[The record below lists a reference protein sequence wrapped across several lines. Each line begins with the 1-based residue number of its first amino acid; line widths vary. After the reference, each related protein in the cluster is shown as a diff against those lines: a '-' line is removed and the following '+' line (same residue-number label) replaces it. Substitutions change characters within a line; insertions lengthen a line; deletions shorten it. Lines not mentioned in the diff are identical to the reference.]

1 MHFENVGEDK
11 DFRHDD
17 TYANVNTTLA
27 WKVTKGT
34 GSNPIRM
41 VTYSSSSLLLS
52 ATICGPLTFFFSLYR
67 DIILSFLYFFV
78 LLQKKRG
85 MKEKVI
91 FLLLII
97 MLLASCAGNR
107 KYDDLMQR
115 ADSIMNV
122 NDDSAKVAIRML
134 DGIKPQ
140 LPEFSQSQKMRY
152 ELLRHK
158 AMNKACI
165 TFTSDSVMKEVVD
178 YYDHHGSA
186 NERMLANYVLGCVY
200 RDLHEAPMALEYY
213 NKATEQADTTAA
225 DCDYGTL
232 YRVYS
237 QMGFLFSKQYLPYQ
251 LLDAFGKA
259 VKYAYL
265 AKDTLNA
272 IINYQNRE
280 NAYSYLGNKDS
291 VIAIN
296 LQAAKLFKKHG
307 NDYAAAIAFGCNYK
321 YYIEKKDFIN
331 AKKAFEAYNSTGYEG
346 NSNYEDA
353 KAYVLC
359 LKGTYYMF
367 TGQLDSACYILQQSL
382 KFCKSFSNKVATT
395 KALAHYYAKVNQPS
409 LAMKYALQSS
419 EYNDSD
425 LIEARK
431 TQLQQVQAMYD
442 YGRNQEIARM
452 AEQKAKRSTQMN
464 YMIVFACVILFLF
477 LSYIYRKQLALK
489 KKRIAASKLV
499 YEDCLLK
506 LKRLQEEKAQ
516 LVAENDKKLTQ
527 IITEKEN
534 AISKLEAEIHNIQNK
549 YSLSSMSDTDLI
561 LKDSSIYKKIKCIE
575 MHPKEEMYEEDW
587 RKLADTIEEVIP
599 NFIPMLKNQVS
610 YRDYRICL
618 LIRLGISASLMAR
631 LLNLSDAAI
640 SKSRKTMLKKICDK
654 EGKPKEF
661 DEYVL
666 HIQ

>member
-1 MHFENVGEDK
+1 
-11 DFRHDD
+11 
-17 TYANVNTTLA
+17 
-27 WKVTKGT
+27 
-34 GSNPIRM
+34 
-41 VTYSSSSLLLS
+41 
-52 ATICGPLTFFFSLYR
+52 
-67 DIILSFLYFFV
+67 
-78 LLQKKRG
+78 

-115 ADSIMNV
+115 ADSIMDV
-122 NDDSAKVAIRML
+122 DDDSATVAIRML
-134 DGIKPQ
+134 DGVKPQ

-200 RDLHEAPMALEYY
+200 RDMHEAPMALEYY

-259 VKYAYL
+259 MKYAYL

-296 LQAAKLFKKHG
+296 LHAATMFKQIG
-307 NDYAAAIAFGCNYK
+307 NNYAAAIAFGCNYK

-382 KFCKSFSNKVATT
+382 KFCKSFSNKAATT

-464 YMIVFACVILFLF
+464 YMIVFACVVLFLF
-477 LSYIYRKQLALK
+477 LSYVYRKQLALK

-499 YEDCLLK
+499 YEDSLLK

-516 LVAENDKKLTQ
+516 LVAEKDKKLAQ

-534 AISKLEAEIHNIQNK
+534 AICKLVSEIHDIQNR
-549 YSLSSMSDTDLI
+549 YSLSSMSDAYLV
-561 LKDSSIYKKIKCIE
+561 LKNSSIYKKIQCIE
-575 MHPKEEMYEEDW
+575 AHPLEEMNEEDW
-587 RKLADTIEEVIP
+587 TELADTVEELIP
-599 NFIPMLKNQVS
+599 NFIPMLKNRVS
-610 YRDYRICL
+610 DRDYRICL
-618 LIRLGISASLMAR
+618 LIRLGIPASLMAR

-640 SKSRKTMLKKICDK
+640 SKSRKTMLKKLCGK
-654 EGKPKEF
+654 VGKPKEF

-666 HIQ
+666 HIP

>member
-1 MHFENVGEDK
+1 
-11 DFRHDD
+11 
-17 TYANVNTTLA
+17 
-27 WKVTKGT
+27 
-34 GSNPIRM
+34 
-41 VTYSSSSLLLS
+41 
-52 ATICGPLTFFFSLYR
+52 
-67 DIILSFLYFFV
+67 
-78 LLQKKRG
+78 

-91 FLLLII
+91 YLLLILLI
-97 MLLASCAGNR
+97 LASCAGNR

-134 DGIKPQ
+134 DGVKSQ

-237 QMGFLFSKQYLPYQ
+237 QMGFLFSKQYLLYQ
-251 LLDAFGKA
+251 ELNAFDKA
-259 VKYAYL
+259 EKYAYL
-265 AKDTLNA
+265 AKDTFNA
-272 IINYQNRE
+272 IVNYQNQGE
-280 NAYSYLGNKDS
+280 VYDFLGKKDS

-296 LQAAKLFKKHG
+296 LLAAKLFKKHG
-307 NDYAAAIAFGCNYK
+307 NDYAAAIAFGCNYN
-321 YYIEKKDFIN
+321 YYIEKKDSIN

-353 KAYVLC
+353 KAYMLC

-382 KFCKSFSNKVATT
+382 KFCKSFSNKAATT
-395 KALAHYYAKVNQPS
+395 KTLAHYYAKVNQPS

-425 LIEARK
+425 LIGARK
-431 TQLQQVQAMYD
+431 TQLQQMQAMYD
-442 YGRNQEIARM
+442 YGRNQEIAKNT
-452 AEQKAKRSTQMN
+452 EQKAERSTRMN
-464 YMIVFACVILFLF
+464 YMIVLSCVILFLL

-489 KKRIAASKLV
+489 KKKIAVSKKL

-506 LKRLQEEKAQ
+506 LKRLQDEKAK
-516 LVAENDKKLTQ
+516 LVAENDNKLAHV
-527 IITEKEN
+527 ITEKEN
-534 AISKLEAEIHNIQNK
+534 TINKLKAEINDIQER
-549 YSLSSMSDTDLI
+549 YSLSSISNVELSLM
-561 LKDSSIYKKIKCIE
+561 DSSICKKIKFIE
-575 MHPKEEMYEEDW
+575 VHPRKKMSDEDW
-587 RKLADTIEEVIP
+587 KELADTVEKTIP
-599 NFIPMLKNQVS
+599 NFIPRLKNKLNDK
-610 YRDYRICL
+610 DYQICL
-618 LIRLGISASLMAR
+618 LIRLGFSTSLIAR
-631 LLNLSDAAI
+631 LLGLSDAAI
-640 SKSRKTMLKKICDK
+640 SKSRKTMLKKLCGKI
-654 EGKPKEF
+654 GKPKEF

-666 HIQ
+666 QIL

>member
-1 MHFENVGEDK
+1 
-11 DFRHDD
+11 
-17 TYANVNTTLA
+17 
-27 WKVTKGT
+27 
-34 GSNPIRM
+34 
-41 VTYSSSSLLLS
+41 
-52 ATICGPLTFFFSLYR
+52 
-67 DIILSFLYFFV
+67 
-78 LLQKKRG
+78 

-91 FLLLII
+91 YLLLI
-97 MLLASCAGNR
+97 LLILTSCAGNR
-107 KYDDLMQR
+107 KYDDLMKR

-134 DGIKPQ
+134 DGIKSQ

-165 TFTSDSVMKEVVD
+165 TFTSDSVMKKVVD
-178 YYDHHGSA
+178 YYDNHGSA

-200 RDLHEAPMALEYY
+200 RDMYETPMALEYY

-296 LQAAKLFKKHG
+296 LHAATMFKQIG
-307 NDYAAAIAFGCNYK
+307 NNYAAAIAFGCNYN

-382 KFCKSFSNKVATT
+382 KFCKSFSNKAATT

-431 TQLQQVQAMYD
+431 TQLQQVKAMYD
-442 YGRNQEIARM
+442 YGRNQEIARR
-452 AEQKAKRSTQMN
+452 AELKAKRSTQMN
-464 YMIVFACVILFLF
+464 YMIVFACVVLFLF
-477 LSYIYRKQLALK
+477 LSYVYRKQLALK

-516 LVAENDKKLTQ
+516 LVAEKDKKLAQ

-534 AISKLEAEIHNIQNK
+534 AISKLVSEIHDIQNR
-549 YSLSSMSDTDLI
+549 YSLSSMSDAYLV
-561 LKDSSIYKKIKCIE
+561 LKNSSIYKKIQCIE
-575 MHPKEEMYEEDW
+575 AHPLEEMNEEDW
-587 RKLADTIEEVIP
+587 TELADTVEELIP
-599 NFIPMLKNQVS
+599 NFIPMLKNRVS
-610 YRDYRICL
+610 DRDYRICL
-618 LIRLGISASLMAR
+618 LIRLGIPASLMAR

-640 SKSRKTMLKKICDK
+640 SKSRKTMLKKLCGK
-654 EGKPKEF
+654 VGKPKEF

-666 HIQ
+666 HIP

>member
-1 MHFENVGEDK
+1 
-11 DFRHDD
+11 
-17 TYANVNTTLA
+17 
-27 WKVTKGT
+27 
-34 GSNPIRM
+34 M
-41 VTYSSSSLLLS
+41 VIY
-52 ATICGPLTFFFSLYR
+52 
-67 DIILSFLYFFV
+67 
-78 LLQKKRG
+78 
-85 MKEKVI
+85 
-91 FLLLII
+91 LLLILL
-97 MLLASCAGNR
+97 LLASCAGNR

-134 DGIKPQ
+134 DGVKSK
-140 LPEFSQSQKMRY
+140 LPEFTQSQKMRY

-165 TFTSDSVMKEVVD
+165 TFTSDSVMKKVVD

-200 RDLHEAPMALEYY
+200 RDMHEAPMALEYY
-213 NKATEQADTTAA
+213 NKATEQADTTAT

-237 QMGFLFSKQYLPYQ
+237 QMGILFDKQYLPYQ

-259 VKYAYL
+259 EKYAYL
-265 AKDTLNA
+265 AKDTFNA
-272 IINYQNRE
+272 IVNYQNRSS
-280 NAYSYLGNKDS
+280 AYYYLGNTDS

-296 LQAAKLFKKHG
+296 LHAANMFKQIG
-307 NDYAAAIAFGCNYK
+307 DDYNAMIALGCNSD
-321 YYIEKKDFIN
+321 YYLEKQDTIK
-331 AKKAFEAYNSTGYEG
+331 AKKAFEAYFSTGYEG
-346 NSNYEDA
+346 NLEYEDS
-353 KAYVLC
+353 KADVLC
-359 LKGTYYMF
+359 LKGSYYLF
-367 TGQLDSACYILQQSL
+367 VNKLDSAYANLSLSL
-382 KFCKSFSNKVATT
+382 KLCKSYSVKAATT
-395 KALAHYYAKVNQPS
+395 KTLAQYYAKVNQPS

-419 EYNDSD
+419 EYNDSS
-425 LIEARK
+425 LMEARK
-431 TQLQQVQAMYD
+431 NQLQQMQAMYD

-516 LVAENDKKLTQ
+516 LVAEKDKKLAQ

-534 AISKLEAEIHNIQNK
+534 AISKLVSEIHDIQNR
-549 YSLSSMSDTDLI
+549 YSLSSMSDAYLV
-561 LKDSSIYKKIKCIE
+561 LKNSSMYKKIQCIE
-575 MHPKEEMYEEDW
+575 AHPLEEMNEEDW
-587 RKLADTIEEVIP
+587 TELADTVEELIP
-599 NFIPMLKNQVS
+599 NFIPMLKNRVS
-610 YRDYRICL
+610 DRDYRICL
-618 LIRLGISASLMAR
+618 LIRLGIPASLMAR

-640 SKSRKTMLKKICDK
+640 SKSRKTMLKKLCEK
-654 EGKPKEF
+654 VGKPKEF

-666 HIQ
+666 HIP

>member
-1 MHFENVGEDK
+1 
-11 DFRHDD
+11 
-17 TYANVNTTLA
+17 
-27 WKVTKGT
+27 
-34 GSNPIRM
+34 
-41 VTYSSSSLLLS
+41 
-52 ATICGPLTFFFSLYR
+52 
-67 DIILSFLYFFV
+67 
-78 LLQKKRG
+78 

-91 FLLLII
+91 YLLLILLI
-97 MLLASCAGNR
+97 LASCAGNR

-115 ADSIMNV
+115 ADCIMDAD
-122 NDDSAKVAIRML
+122 DDSAKVAIRML

-165 TFTSDSVMKEVVD
+165 TFKSDSVMKEVVD

-200 RDLHEAPMALEYY
+200 RDMHETPMALEYY

-296 LQAAKLFKKHG
+296 LHAATMFKQIG
-307 NDYAAAIAFGCNYK
+307 NNYAAAIAFGCNYN
-321 YYIEKKDFIN
+321 YYVEKEDTLN
-331 AKKAFEAYNSTGYEG
+331 ALKTFKAYFSTGYEG
-346 NSNYEDA
+346 NSEYEDS

-359 LKGTYYMF
+359 QKGTYYMF
-367 TGQLDSACYILQQSL
+367 TAQLDSAYNNLQQSL
-382 KFCKSFSNKVATT
+382 RLCKSYSIKAATT
-395 KALAHYYAKVNQPS
+395 KALAQYYAKVNQPAM
-409 LAMKYALQSS
+409 AMKYALQSS

-442 YGRNQEIARM
+442 YSRNQEVAKR
-452 AEQKAKRSTQMN
+452 AEQKAKRSMQMN
-464 YMIVFACVILFLF
+464 YMIVLACIMLFLL

-489 KKRIAASKLV
+489 KKKIAVSKLL
-499 YEDCLLK
+499 YEDSLLK
-506 LKRLQEEKAQ
+506 LKRLQDEKAK
-516 LVAENDKKLTQ
+516 LVSENDNKLAQ
-527 IITEKEN
+527 IITEKEKTIN
-534 AISKLEAEIHNIQNK
+534 KLKAEINDIQEK
-549 YSLSSMSDTDLI
+549 YSLSSMSDVELA
-561 LKDSSIYKKIKCIE
+561 LMDSSIYKKIKFIE
-575 MHPKEEMYEEDW
+575 VHPKKNMSEEDW
-587 RKLADTIEEVIP
+587 KELADTVEKAIP
-599 NFIPMLKNQVS
+599 NFIPGLKNKLS
-610 YRDYRICL
+610 DKDYQICL
-618 LIRLGISASLMAR
+618 LIRLGFSTSLIAR
-631 LLNLSDAAI
+631 LLDLSVAAI
-640 SKSRKTMLKKICDK
+640 SKSRKTMLKKICGK
-654 EGKPKEF
+654 IGKPKDF

>member
-1 MHFENVGEDK
+1 
-11 DFRHDD
+11 
-17 TYANVNTTLA
+17 
-27 WKVTKGT
+27 
-34 GSNPIRM
+34 
-41 VTYSSSSLLLS
+41 
-52 ATICGPLTFFFSLYR
+52 
-67 DIILSFLYFFV
+67 
-78 LLQKKRG
+78 

-91 FLLLII
+91 FLLLILLI
-97 MLLASCAGNR
+97 LASCAGNR

-165 TFTSDSVMKEVVD
+165 TFTSDSVMKKVVD
-178 YYDHHGSA
+178 YYDNHGSA

-200 RDLHEAPMALEYY
+200 RDMYEAPMALEYY

-296 LQAAKLFKKHG
+296 LHAATMFKQIG
-307 NDYAAAIAFGCNYK
+307 NNYAAAIAFGCNYK

-382 KFCKSFSNKVATT
+382 KFSKSFSNKAATT
-395 KALAHYYAKVNQPS
+395 KALAHYYAKVNQPAM
-409 LAMKYALQSS
+409 AMKYALQSS

-425 LIEARK
+425 LIGARK
-431 TQLQQVQAMYD
+431 TQLQQMQAMYD
-442 YGRNQEIARM
+442 YGRNQEIARR
-452 AEQKAKRSTQMN
+452 AELKAKRSTQMN
-464 YMIVFACVILFLF
+464 YMIVFACVVLFLF
-477 LSYIYRKQLALK
+477 LSYVYRKQLALK

-516 LVAENDKKLTQ
+516 LVAEKDKKLAQ

-534 AISKLEAEIHNIQNK
+534 AISKLVSEIHDIQNR
-549 YSLSSMSDTDLI
+549 YSLSSMSDAYLV
-561 LKDSSIYKKIKCIE
+561 LKNSSIYKKIQCIE
-575 MHPKEEMYEEDW
+575 AHPLEEMTEEDW
-587 RKLADTIEEVIP
+587 TELADTVEELIP
-599 NFIPMLKNQVS
+599 NFIPMLKNRVS
-610 YRDYRICL
+610 DRDYRICL
-618 LIRLGISASLMAR
+618 LIRLGIPASLMAR

-640 SKSRKTMLKKICDK
+640 SKSRKTMLKKLCGK
-654 EGKPKEF
+654 VGKPKEF

-666 HIQ
+666 HIP

>member
-1 MHFENVGEDK
+1 
-11 DFRHDD
+11 
-17 TYANVNTTLA
+17 
-27 WKVTKGT
+27 
-34 GSNPIRM
+34 
-41 VTYSSSSLLLS
+41 
-52 ATICGPLTFFFSLYR
+52 
-67 DIILSFLYFFV
+67 
-78 LLQKKRG
+78 

-91 FLLLII
+91 YLLLILLI
-97 MLLASCAGNR
+97 LASCAGNR

-134 DGIKPQ
+134 DGVKSQ

-251 LLDAFGKA
+251 ELNAFDKA
-259 VKYAYL
+259 EKYAYL

-272 IINYQNRE
+272 IINYQNKGD
-280 NAYSYLGNKDS
+280 AYGYLGKKDS

-307 NDYAAAIAFGCNYK
+307 NDYAAAIAFGCNYD
-321 YYIEKKDFIN
+321 YYIEKKDSIN

-353 KAYVLC
+353 KAYVLYQ
-359 LKGTYYMF
+359 KGTYYLF
-367 TGQLDSACYILQQSL
+367 VNKQDSAYDNLSL
-382 KFCKSFSNKVATT
+382 SFKMCKSYSIKAATT
-395 KALAHYYAKVNQPS
+395 KALAQYYAKVNQPAM
-409 LAMKYALQSS
+409 AMKYALQSS

-442 YGRNQEIARM
+442 YSRNQEIAKN
-452 AEQKAKRSTQMN
+452 AEQKAERSTRMN
-464 YMIVFACVILFLF
+464 YMIVLSCLMLFLL
-477 LSYIYRKQLALK
+477 LSYIYRKQIAIK
-489 KKRIAASKLV
+489 KKKIAVSKLL
-499 YEDCLLK
+499 YEDSLLK
-506 LKRLQEEKAQ
+506 LKRLQDERAK
-516 LVAENDKKLTQ
+516 LVAENDNKLAQ
-527 IITEKEN
+527 VIMEKEN
-534 AISKLEAEIHNIQNK
+534 TISKLKAEITHIQER
-549 YSLSSMSDTDLI
+549 YSLSSVSDADLI
-561 LKDSSIYKKIKCIE
+561 LKDSSIYKKIKFIE
-575 MHPKEEMYEEDW
+575 VHPKEKMCEEDW
-587 RKLADTIEEVIP
+587 KELADTIEEVVP
-599 NFIPMLKNQVS
+599 NFIPVLKNKLNDK
-610 YRDYRICL
+610 DYQICL
-618 LIRLGISASLMAR
+618 LVRLGFSTSLVAR
-631 LLNLSDAAI
+631 LLELSDAAI
-640 SKSRKTMLKKICDK
+640 SKSRKTMLKKLCGK
-654 EGKPKEF
+654 VGKPKEF
-661 DEYVL
+661 DEYIL
-666 HIQ
+666 QIQ

>member
-1 MHFENVGEDK
+1 
-11 DFRHDD
+11 
-17 TYANVNTTLA
+17 
-27 WKVTKGT
+27 
-34 GSNPIRM
+34 
-41 VTYSSSSLLLS
+41 
-52 ATICGPLTFFFSLYR
+52 
-67 DIILSFLYFFV
+67 
-78 LLQKKRG
+78 

-91 FLLLII
+91 YLLLILLI
-97 MLLASCAGNR
+97 LASCAGNR
-107 KYDDLMQR
+107 KYDDLMLR
-115 ADSIMNV
+115 ADSIMDV
-122 NDDSAKVAIRML
+122 DDDSATVAIRML
-134 DGIKPQ
+134 DGVKPQ
-140 LPEFSQSQKMRY
+140 LPEFSKAQKMRY

-213 NKATEQADTTAA
+213 NKATEQADTTSA

-251 LLDAFGKA
+251 ELEAFCKA
-259 VKYAYL
+259 KKYAYL

-272 IINYQNRE
+272 IINYQNKGD
-280 NAYSYLGNKDS
+280 AYGYLGKKDS

-307 NDYAAAIAFGCNYK
+307 NDYAAAIAFGCNYD
-321 YYIEKKDFIN
+321 YYIEKKDSIN

-353 KAYVLC
+353 KAYVLYQ
-359 LKGTYYMF
+359 KGTYYLF
-367 TGQLDSACYILQQSL
+367 VNKQDSAYDNLSL
-382 KFCKSFSNKVATT
+382 SFKMCKSYSIKAATT
-395 KALAHYYAKVNQPS
+395 KALAQYYAKVNQPAM
-409 LAMKYALQSS
+409 AMKYALQSS

-442 YGRNQEIARM
+442 YSRNQEIARM

-464 YMIVFACVILFLF
+464 YMIVFACVVLFLF
-477 LSYIYRKQLALK
+477 LSYVYRKQLALK

-516 LVAENDKKLTQ
+516 LVAEKDKKLAQ

-534 AISKLEAEIHNIQNK
+534 AISKLVSEIHDIQNR
-549 YSLSSMSDTDLI
+549 YSLSSMSDAYLV
-561 LKDSSIYKKIKCIE
+561 LKNSSIYKKIQCIE
-575 MHPKEEMYEEDW
+575 AHPLEEMTEEDW
-587 RKLADTIEEVIP
+587 TELADTVEELIP
-599 NFIPMLKNQVS
+599 NFIPMLKNRVS
-610 YRDYRICL
+610 DRDYRICL
-618 LIRLGISASLMAR
+618 LIRLGIPASLMAR

-640 SKSRKTMLKKICDK
+640 SKSRKTMLKKLCGK
-654 EGKPKEF
+654 VGKPKEF

-666 HIQ
+666 HIP

>member
-1 MHFENVGEDK
+1 
-11 DFRHDD
+11 
-17 TYANVNTTLA
+17 
-27 WKVTKGT
+27 
-34 GSNPIRM
+34 
-41 VTYSSSSLLLS
+41 
-52 ATICGPLTFFFSLYR
+52 
-67 DIILSFLYFFV
+67 
-78 LLQKKRG
+78 

-97 MLLASCAGNR
+97 MILTSCAGNR

-134 DGIKPQ
+134 DGVKSQ
-140 LPEFSQSQKMRY
+140 LPEFTKKQRMRY

-200 RDLHEAPMALEYY
+200 RDMHEAPMALEYY

-296 LQAAKLFKKHG
+296 LHAATMFKQIG
-307 NDYAAAIAFGCNYK
+307 NNYAAAIAFGCNYN
-321 YYIEKKDFIN
+321 YYVEKEDTLN
-331 AKKAFEAYNSTGYEG
+331 ALKTFKAYFSTGYEG
-346 NSNYEDA
+346 NSEYEDS

-359 LKGTYYMF
+359 QKGTYYMF
-367 TGQLDSACYILQQSL
+367 TAQLDSAYNNLQQSL
-382 KFCKSFSNKVATT
+382 RLCKSYSIKAATT
-395 KALAHYYAKVNQPS
+395 KALAQYYAKVNQPAM
-409 LAMKYALQSS
+409 AMKYALQSS

-442 YGRNQEIARM
+442 YSRNQEVAKR
-452 AEQKAKRSTQMN
+452 AEQKAKRSMQMN
-464 YMIVFACVILFLF
+464 YMIVLACVVLFLF
-477 LSYIYRKQLALK
+477 LSYFYRKQLALK

-516 LVAENDKKLTQ
+516 LVAEKDKKLAQ

-534 AISKLEAEIHNIQNK
+534 AISKLVSEIHDIQNR
-549 YSLSSMSDTDLI
+549 YSLSSMSDAYLV
-561 LKDSSIYKKIKCIE
+561 LKNSSIYKKIQCIE
-575 MHPKEEMYEEDW
+575 AHPLEEMHEEDW
-587 RKLADTIEEVIP
+587 TELADTVEKVIP
-599 NFIPMLKNQVS
+599 DFIPMLKNRVS
-610 YRDYRICL
+610 DRDYRICL
-618 LIRLGISASLMAR
+618 LIRLGIPASLMAR

-640 SKSRKTMLKKICDK
+640 SKSRKTMLKKLCGK
-654 EGKPKEF
+654 VGKPKEF

-666 HIQ
+666 HIP

>member
-1 MHFENVGEDK
+1 
-11 DFRHDD
+11 
-17 TYANVNTTLA
+17 
-27 WKVTKGT
+27 
-34 GSNPIRM
+34 
-41 VTYSSSSLLLS
+41 
-52 ATICGPLTFFFSLYR
+52 
-67 DIILSFLYFFV
+67 
-78 LLQKKRG
+78 

-91 FLLLII
+91 YLLLI
-97 MLLASCAGNR
+97 LLILTSCAGNR
-107 KYDDLMQR
+107 KYDDLMKR

-134 DGIKPQ
+134 DGIKSQ

-165 TFTSDSVMKEVVD
+165 TFTSDSVMKKVVD
-178 YYDHHGSA
+178 YYDNHGSA

-200 RDLHEAPMALEYY
+200 RDMYETPMALEYY

-296 LQAAKLFKKHG
+296 LHAATMFKQIG
-307 NDYAAAIAFGCNYK
+307 NNYAAAIAFGCNYN

-382 KFCKSFSNKVATT
+382 KFCKSFSNKAATT

-452 AEQKAKRSTQMN
+452 AEQKAKRSTQMH
-464 YMIVFACVILFLF
+464 YMIVFACVVLFLF
-477 LSYIYRKQLALK
+477 LSYVYRKQLALK

-516 LVAENDKKLTQ
+516 LVAEKDKKLAQ

-534 AISKLEAEIHNIQNK
+534 AISKLVSEIHDIQNR
-549 YSLSSMSDTDLI
+549 YSLSSMSDAYLV
-561 LKDSSIYKKIKCIE
+561 LKNSSIYKKIQCIE
-575 MHPKEEMYEEDW
+575 AHPLEEMTEEDW
-587 RKLADTIEEVIP
+587 TELADTVEELIP
-599 NFIPMLKNQVS
+599 NFIPMLKNRVS
-610 YRDYRICL
+610 DRDYRICL
-618 LIRLGISASLMAR
+618 LIRLGIPASLMAR

-640 SKSRKTMLKKICDK
+640 SKSRKTMLKKLCGK
-654 EGKPKEF
+654 VGKPKEF

-666 HIQ
+666 HIP

>member
-1 MHFENVGEDK
+1 M
-11 DFRHDD
+11 
-17 TYANVNTTLA
+17 
-27 WKVTKGT
+27 
-34 GSNPIRM
+34 
-41 VTYSSSSLLLS
+41 LLS
-52 ATICGPLTFFFSLYR
+52 
-67 DIILSFLYFFV
+67 
-78 LLQKKRG
+78 
-85 MKEKVI
+85 
-91 FLLLII
+91 
-97 MLLASCAGNR
+97 SCAGNR
-107 KYDDLMQR
+107 KYDDLMKR

-200 RDLHEAPMALEYY
+200 RDMHEAPMALEYY

-259 VKYAYL
+259 EKYAYL

-296 LQAAKLFKKHG
+296 LHAATMFKQIG
-307 NDYAAAIAFGCNYK
+307 NNYAAAIAFGCNYN
-321 YYIEKKDFIN
+321 YYVEKEDTLN
-331 AKKAFEAYNSTGYEG
+331 ALKTFKAYFSTGYEG
-346 NSNYEDA
+346 NSEYEDS

-359 LKGTYYMF
+359 QKGTYYMF
-367 TGQLDSACYILQQSL
+367 TAQLDSAYNNLQQSL
-382 KFCKSFSNKVATT
+382 RLCKSYSIKAATT
-395 KALAHYYAKVNQPS
+395 KALAQYYAKVNQPAM
-409 LAMKYALQSS
+409 AMKYALQSS

-442 YGRNQEIARM
+442 YSRNQEVAKR
-452 AEQKAKRSTQMN
+452 AEQKAKRSMQMN
-464 YMIVFACVILFLF
+464 YMIVLACIMLFLL

-489 KKRIAASKLV
+489 KKKIAVSKLL
-499 YEDCLLK
+499 YEDSLLK
-506 LKRLQEEKAQ
+506 LKRLQDEKAK
-516 LVAENDKKLTQ
+516 LVSENDNKLVQ
-527 IITEKEN
+527 IITEKEKTIN
-534 AISKLEAEIHNIQNK
+534 KLKAEINDIQEK
-549 YSLSSMSDTDLI
+549 YSLSSMSDVELA
-561 LKDSSIYKKIKCIE
+561 LMDSSIYKKIKFIE
-575 MHPKEEMYEEDW
+575 VHPKKNMSEEDW
-587 RKLADTIEEVIP
+587 KELADTVEKAIP
-599 NFIPMLKNQVS
+599 NFIPRLKNKLS
-610 YRDYRICL
+610 DKDYQICL
-618 LIRLGISASLMAR
+618 LIRLGFSTSLIAR
-631 LLNLSDAAI
+631 LLDLSVAAI
-640 SKSRKTMLKKICDK
+640 SKSRKTMLKKICGK
-654 EGKPKEF
+654 IGKPKDF
-661 DEYVL
+661 DEYVR

>member
-1 MHFENVGEDK
+1 
-11 DFRHDD
+11 
-17 TYANVNTTLA
+17 
-27 WKVTKGT
+27 
-34 GSNPIRM
+34 
-41 VTYSSSSLLLS
+41 
-52 ATICGPLTFFFSLYR
+52 
-67 DIILSFLYFFV
+67 
-78 LLQKKRG
+78 

-91 FLLLII
+91 YLLLILLI
-97 MLLASCAGNR
+97 LASCAGNR
-107 KYDDLMQR
+107 KYDELMQR

-134 DGIKPQ
+134 DGVKSQ
-140 LPEFSQSQKMRY
+140 LSEFTKKQRMRY

-178 YYDHHGSA
+178 YYDNHGSA

-200 RDLHEAPMALEYY
+200 RDMHEAPMALEYY

-259 VKYAYL
+259 MKYAYL

-296 LQAAKLFKKHG
+296 LHAATMFKQIG
-307 NDYAAAIAFGCNYK
+307 NNYAAAIAFGCNYK

-382 KFCKSFSNKVATT
+382 KFCKSFSNKAATT

-419 EYNDSD
+419 EYNDSS
-425 LIEARK
+425 LMEARK
-431 TQLQQVQAMYD
+431 NQLQQMQAMYD

-489 KKRIAASKLV
+489 KKRIAVSKLL
-499 YEDCLLK
+499 YEDSLLK
-506 LKRLQEEKAQ
+506 LKRLQDEKAK
-516 LVAENDKKLTQ
+516 LVAENDNKLFQ
-527 IITEKEN
+527 VIMEKEN
-534 AISKLEAEIHNIQNK
+534 TIDKLKAEISDIQDK
-549 YSLSSMSDTDLI
+549 YSLTSVSNVELTLM
-561 LKDSSIYKKIKCIE
+561 DSSICKKIKFIE
-575 MHPKEEMYEEDW
+575 LHPKKSMCEEDW
-587 RKLADTIEEVIP
+587 KELANTIENAIP
-599 NFIPMLKNQVS
+599 NFIPVLKN
-610 YRDYRICL
+610 RLNDKDYQICL
-618 LIRLGISASLMAR
+618 LIRLGFSTSLIAR
-631 LLNLSDAAI
+631 LLGLSDAAI
-640 SKSRKTMLKKICDK
+640 SKRRKTMLKKLCGK
-654 EGKPKEF
+654 VGKPKEF

-666 HIQ
+666 QIQ

>member
-1 MHFENVGEDK
+1 
-11 DFRHDD
+11 
-17 TYANVNTTLA
+17 
-27 WKVTKGT
+27 
-34 GSNPIRM
+34 
-41 VTYSSSSLLLS
+41 
-52 ATICGPLTFFFSLYR
+52 
-67 DIILSFLYFFV
+67 
-78 LLQKKRG
+78 

-122 NDDSAKVAIRML
+122 NDDSATVAIRML

-259 VKYAYL
+259 MKYAYL

-296 LQAAKLFKKHG
+296 LHAATMFKQIG
-307 NDYAAAIAFGCNYK
+307 NNYAAAIAFGCNYK

-382 KFCKSFSNKVATT
+382 KFCKSFSNKAATT
-395 KALAHYYAKVNQPS
+395 KALAHYYAKVNQLS

-425 LIEARK
+425 LIEVRK

-464 YMIVFACVILFLF
+464 YMIVFACVVLFLF
-477 LSYIYRKQLALK
+477 LSYVYRKQLALK

-516 LVAENDKKLTQ
+516 LVAEKDKKLAQ

-534 AISKLEAEIHNIQNK
+534 AISKLVSEIHDIQNR
-549 YSLSSMSDTDLI
+549 YSLSSMSEAYLV
-561 LKDSSIYKKIKCIE
+561 LKNSSIYKKIQCIE
-575 MHPKEEMYEEDW
+575 AHPLEEMNEEDW
-587 RKLADTIEEVIP
+587 TELADTVEELIP
-599 NFIPMLKNQVS
+599 NFIPMLKNRVS
-610 YRDYRICL
+610 DRDYRICL
-618 LIRLGISASLMAR
+618 LIRLGIPASLMAR

-640 SKSRKTMLKKICDK
+640 SKSRKTMLKKLCGK
-654 EGKPKEF
+654 VGKPKEF

-666 HIQ
+666 HIP

>member
-1 MHFENVGEDK
+1 
-11 DFRHDD
+11 
-17 TYANVNTTLA
+17 
-27 WKVTKGT
+27 
-34 GSNPIRM
+34 
-41 VTYSSSSLLLS
+41 
-52 ATICGPLTFFFSLYR
+52 
-67 DIILSFLYFFV
+67 
-78 LLQKKRG
+78 

-91 FLLLII
+91 YLLLILLI
-97 MLLASCAGNR
+97 LASCAGNR
-107 KYDDLMQR
+107 KYDDLMKR
-115 ADSIMNV
+115 ADSIMDV
-122 NDDSAKVAIRML
+122 DDDSATVAIRML

-237 QMGFLFSKQYLPYQ
+237 QMGFLFSKQYLLYQ
-251 LLDAFGKA
+251 ELNAFDKA
-259 VKYAYL
+259 EKYAYL
-265 AKDTLNA
+265 AKDTFNA
-272 IINYQNRE
+272 IVNYQNQGE
-280 NAYSYLGNKDS
+280 VYDFLGKKDS

-382 KFCKSFSNKVATT
+382 KFCKSFSNKAATT

-464 YMIVFACVILFLF
+464 YMIVFACVVLFLF
-477 LSYIYRKQLALK
+477 LSYVYRKQLALK

-516 LVAENDKKLTQ
+516 LVAEKDKKLAQ

-534 AISKLEAEIHNIQNK
+534 AISKLVSEIHDIQNR
-549 YSLSSMSDTDLI
+549 YSLSSMSDAYLV
-561 LKDSSIYKKIKCIE
+561 LKNSSIYKKIQCIE
-575 MHPKEEMYEEDW
+575 AHPLEEMTEEYW
-587 RKLADTIEEVIP
+587 TELADTVEELIP
-599 NFIPMLKNQVS
+599 NFIPMLKNRVS
-610 YRDYRICL
+610 DRDYRICL
-618 LIRLGISASLMAR
+618 LIRLGIPASLMAR

-640 SKSRKTMLKKICDK
+640 SKSRKTMLKKLCGK
-654 EGKPKEF
+654 VGKPKEF

-666 HIQ
+666 HIP

>member
-1 MHFENVGEDK
+1 
-11 DFRHDD
+11 
-17 TYANVNTTLA
+17 
-27 WKVTKGT
+27 
-34 GSNPIRM
+34 
-41 VTYSSSSLLLS
+41 
-52 ATICGPLTFFFSLYR
+52 
-67 DIILSFLYFFV
+67 
-78 LLQKKRG
+78 

-97 MLLASCAGNR
+97 MILTSCAGNR

-134 DGIKPQ
+134 DGVKFQ

-165 TFTSDSVMKEVVD
+165 TFTSDSVMKKVVD
-178 YYDHHGSA
+178 YYDNHGSA

-200 RDLHEAPMALEYY
+200 RDMYEAPMALEYY

-296 LQAAKLFKKHG
+296 LHAATMFKQIG
-307 NDYAAAIAFGCNYK
+307 NNYAAAIAFGCNYN
-321 YYIEKKDFIN
+321 YYVEKEDTLN
-331 AKKAFEAYNSTGYEG
+331 ALKTFKAYFSTGYEG
-346 NSNYEDA
+346 NSEYEDS

-359 LKGTYYMF
+359 QKGTYYMF
-367 TGQLDSACYILQQSL
+367 TAQLDSAYNNLQQSL
-382 KFCKSFSNKVATT
+382 RLCKSYSIKAATT
-395 KALAHYYAKVNQPS
+395 KALAQYYAKVNQPAM
-409 LAMKYALQSS
+409 AMKYALQSS

-499 YEDCLLK
+499 YEDSLLK

-516 LVAENDKKLTQ
+516 LVAEKDKKLAQ

-534 AISKLEAEIHNIQNK
+534 AISKLVSEIHDIQNR
-549 YSLSSMSDTDLI
+549 YSLSSMSDAYLV
-561 LKDSSIYKKIKCIE
+561 LKNSSIYKKIQCIE
-575 MHPKEEMYEEDW
+575 AHPLEEMTEEDW
-587 RKLADTIEEVIP
+587 TELADTVEELIP
-599 NFIPMLKNQVS
+599 NFIPMLKNRVS
-610 YRDYRICL
+610 DRDYRICL
-618 LIRLGISASLMAR
+618 LIRLGIPASLMAR

-640 SKSRKTMLKKICDK
+640 SKSRKTMLKKLCGK
-654 EGKPKEF
+654 VGKPKEF

-666 HIQ
+666 HIP

>member
-1 MHFENVGEDK
+1 
-11 DFRHDD
+11 
-17 TYANVNTTLA
+17 
-27 WKVTKGT
+27 
-34 GSNPIRM
+34 
-41 VTYSSSSLLLS
+41 
-52 ATICGPLTFFFSLYR
+52 
-67 DIILSFLYFFV
+67 
-78 LLQKKRG
+78 
-85 MKEKVI
+85 
-91 FLLLII
+91 

-134 DGIKPQ
+134 DGVKPQ

-200 RDLHEAPMALEYY
+200 RDMHEAPMALEYY

-259 VKYAYL
+259 EKYAYL

-296 LQAAKLFKKHG
+296 LHAATMFKQIG
-307 NDYAAAIAFGCNYK
+307 NNYAAAIAFGCNYN
-321 YYIEKKDFIN
+321 YYVEKEDTLN
-331 AKKAFEAYNSTGYEG
+331 ALKTFKAYFSTGYEG
-346 NSNYEDA
+346 NSEYEDS

-359 LKGTYYMF
+359 QKGTYYMF
-367 TGQLDSACYILQQSL
+367 TAQLDSAYNNLQQSL
-382 KFCKSFSNKVATT
+382 RLCKSYSIKAATT
-395 KALAHYYAKVNQPS
+395 KALAQYYAKVNQPAM
-409 LAMKYALQSS
+409 AMKYALQSS

-442 YGRNQEIARM
+442 YSRNQEVAKR
-452 AEQKAKRSTQMN
+452 AEQKAKRSMQMN
-464 YMIVFACVILFLF
+464 YMIVLACIMLFLL

-489 KKRIAASKLV
+489 KKKIAVSKLL
-499 YEDCLLK
+499 YEDSLLK
-506 LKRLQEEKAQ
+506 LKRLQDEKAK
-516 LVAENDKKLTQ
+516 LVSENDNKLVQ
-527 IITEKEN
+527 IITEKEKTIN
-534 AISKLEAEIHNIQNK
+534 KLKAEINDIQEK
-549 YSLSSMSDTDLI
+549 YSLSSMSDVELA
-561 LKDSSIYKKIKCIE
+561 LMDSSIYKKIKFIE
-575 MHPKEEMYEEDW
+575 VHPKKNMSEEDW
-587 RKLADTIEEVIP
+587 KELADTVEKAIP
-599 NFIPMLKNQVS
+599 NFIPRLKNKLS
-610 YRDYRICL
+610 DKDYQICL
-618 LIRLGISASLMAR
+618 LIRLGFSTSLIAR
-631 LLNLSDAAI
+631 LLDLSVAAI
-640 SKSRKTMLKKICDK
+640 SKSRKTMLKKICGK
-654 EGKPKEF
+654 IGKPKDF

>member
-1 MHFENVGEDK
+1 
-11 DFRHDD
+11 
-17 TYANVNTTLA
+17 
-27 WKVTKGT
+27 
-34 GSNPIRM
+34 
-41 VTYSSSSLLLS
+41 
-52 ATICGPLTFFFSLYR
+52 
-67 DIILSFLYFFV
+67 
-78 LLQKKRG
+78 

-91 FLLLII
+91 YLLLILLI
-97 MLLASCAGNR
+97 LASCAGNR

-122 NDDSAKVAIRML
+122 NDDSATVAIRML
-134 DGIKPQ
+134 DGVKSQ
-140 LPEFSQSQKMRY
+140 LPEFSKSQKMRY

-200 RDLHEAPMALEYY
+200 RDMHEAPMALEYY

-259 VKYAYL
+259 EKYAYL

-296 LQAAKLFKKHG
+296 LHAATMFKQIG
-307 NDYAAAIAFGCNYK
+307 NNYAAAIAFGCNYN
-321 YYIEKKDFIN
+321 YYVEKEDTLN
-331 AKKAFEAYNSTGYEG
+331 ALKTFKAYFSTGYEG
-346 NSNYEDA
+346 NSEYEDS

-359 LKGTYYMF
+359 QKGTYYMF
-367 TGQLDSACYILQQSL
+367 TAQLDSAYNNLQQSL
-382 KFCKSFSNKVATT
+382 RLCKSYSIKAATT
-395 KALAHYYAKVNQPS
+395 KALAQYYAKVNQPAM
-409 LAMKYALQSS
+409 AMKYALQSS

-425 LIEARK
+425 LIGARK

-442 YGRNQEIARM
+442 YSRNQEVAKR
-452 AEQKAKRSTQMN
+452 AEQKAKRSMQMN
-464 YMIVFACVILFLF
+464 YMIVLACIMLFLL

-489 KKRIAASKLV
+489 KKKIAVSKLL
-499 YEDCLLK
+499 YEDSLLK
-506 LKRLQEEKAQ
+506 LKRLQDEKAK
-516 LVAENDKKLTQ
+516 LVSENDNKLVQ
-527 IITEKEN
+527 IITEKEKTIN
-534 AISKLEAEIHNIQNK
+534 KLKAEINDIQEK
-549 YSLSSMSDTDLI
+549 YSLSSMSDVELA
-561 LKDSSIYKKIKCIE
+561 LMDSSIYKKIKFIE
-575 MHPKEEMYEEDW
+575 VHPKKNMSEEDW
-587 RKLADTIEEVIP
+587 KELADTVEKAIP
-599 NFIPMLKNQVS
+599 NFIPRLKNKLS
-610 YRDYRICL
+610 DKDYQICL
-618 LIRLGISASLMAR
+618 LIRLGFSTSLIAR
-631 LLNLSDAAI
+631 LLDLSVAAI
-640 SKSRKTMLKKICDK
+640 SKSRKTMLKKICGK
-654 EGKPKEF
+654 IGKPKDF

>member
-1 MHFENVGEDK
+1 
-11 DFRHDD
+11 
-17 TYANVNTTLA
+17 
-27 WKVTKGT
+27 
-34 GSNPIRM
+34 
-41 VTYSSSSLLLS
+41 
-52 ATICGPLTFFFSLYR
+52 
-67 DIILSFLYFFV
+67 
-78 LLQKKRG
+78 

-91 FLLLII
+91 YLLLILLI
-97 MLLASCAGNR
+97 LASCAGNR
-107 KYDDLMQR
+107 KYDDLMKR

-134 DGIKPQ
+134 DGIKSQ

-200 RDLHEAPMALEYY
+200 RDMHEAPMALEYY

-237 QMGFLFSKQYLPYQ
+237 QMGFLFSKQYLLYQ
-251 LLDAFGKA
+251 EFNAFDKA
-259 VKYAYL
+259 EKYAYL

-272 IINYQNRE
+272 IINYQNQGE
-280 NAYSYLGNKDS
+280 VYDFLGKKDS
-291 VIAIN
+291 AIAIN

-307 NDYAAAIAFGCNYK
+307 NDYAAAIAFGCNYN
-321 YYIEKKDFIN
+321 YYIEKKDSIN

-346 NSNYEDA
+346 NSEYEDS

-382 KFCKSFSNKVATT
+382 RLCKSYSIKAATT
-395 KALAHYYAKVNQPS
+395 KALAQYYAKVNQPAM
-409 LAMKYALQSS
+409 AMKYALQSS

-425 LIEARK
+425 LIGARK

-489 KKRIAASKLV
+489 KKKIAVSKLL
-499 YEDCLLK
+499 YEDSLLK
-506 LKRLQEEKAQ
+506 LKRLQDERAK
-516 LVAENDKKLTQ
+516 LVAENDNKLAQ
-527 IITEKEN
+527 VIMEKEN
-534 AISKLEAEIHNIQNK
+534 TISKLKAEITHIQER
-549 YSLSSMSDTDLI
+549 YLLSSVSDADLI
-561 LKDSSIYKKIKCIE
+561 LKDSSIYKKIKFIE
-575 MHPKEEMYEEDW
+575 VHPKEKMCEEDW
-587 RKLADTIEEVIP
+587 KELADTIEEVVP
-599 NFIPMLKNQVS
+599 NFIPVLKNKLNDK
-610 YRDYRICL
+610 DYQICL
-618 LIRLGISASLMAR
+618 LVRLGFSTSLVAR
-631 LLNLSDAAI
+631 LLGLSDAAI
-640 SKSRKTMLKKICDK
+640 SKSRKTMLKKICRK

-661 DEYVL
+661 DEYIL
-666 HIQ
+666 QIQ

>member
-1 MHFENVGEDK
+1 
-11 DFRHDD
+11 
-17 TYANVNTTLA
+17 
-27 WKVTKGT
+27 
-34 GSNPIRM
+34 
-41 VTYSSSSLLLS
+41 
-52 ATICGPLTFFFSLYR
+52 
-67 DIILSFLYFFV
+67 
-78 LLQKKRG
+78 

-91 FLLLII
+91 YLLLILLI
-97 MLLASCAGNR
+97 LASCAGNR

-134 DGIKPQ
+134 DGVKSQ
-140 LPEFSQSQKMRY
+140 LPEFSQAQKMRY

-200 RDLHEAPMALEYY
+200 RDMHEAPMALEYY

-259 VKYAYL
+259 EKYAYL

-296 LQAAKLFKKHG
+296 LHAATMFKQIG
-307 NDYAAAIAFGCNYK
+307 NNYAAAIAFGCNYN
-321 YYIEKKDFIN
+321 YYVEKEDTLN
-331 AKKAFEAYNSTGYEG
+331 ALKTFKAYFSTGYEG
-346 NSNYEDA
+346 NSEYEDS

-359 LKGTYYMF
+359 QKGTYYMF
-367 TGQLDSACYILQQSL
+367 TAQLDSAYNNLQQSL
-382 KFCKSFSNKVATT
+382 RLCKSYSIKAATT
-395 KALAHYYAKVNQPS
+395 KALAQYYAKVNQPAM
-409 LAMKYALQSS
+409 AMKYALQSS

-442 YGRNQEIARM
+442 YSRNQEVAKR
-452 AEQKAKRSTQMN
+452 AEQKAKRSMQMN
-464 YMIVFACVILFLF
+464 YMIVLACIMLFLL

-489 KKRIAASKLV
+489 KKKIAVSKLL
-499 YEDCLLK
+499 YEDSLLK
-506 LKRLQEEKAQ
+506 LKRLQDEKAK
-516 LVAENDKKLTQ
+516 LVSENDNKLVQ
-527 IITEKEN
+527 IITEKEKTIN
-534 AISKLEAEIHNIQNK
+534 KLKAEINDIQEK
-549 YSLSSMSDTDLI
+549 YSLSSMSDVELA
-561 LKDSSIYKKIKCIE
+561 LMDSSIYKKIKFIE
-575 MHPKEEMYEEDW
+575 VHPKKNMSEEDW
-587 RKLADTIEEVIP
+587 KELADTVEKAIP
-599 NFIPMLKNQVS
+599 NFIPRLKNKLS
-610 YRDYRICL
+610 DKDYQICL
-618 LIRLGISASLMAR
+618 LIRLGFSTSLIAR
-631 LLNLSDAAI
+631 LLDLSVAAI
-640 SKSRKTMLKKICDK
+640 SKSRKTMLKKICGK
-654 EGKPKEF
+654 IGKPKDF

-666 HIQ
+666 HIP

>member
-1 MHFENVGEDK
+1 
-11 DFRHDD
+11 
-17 TYANVNTTLA
+17 
-27 WKVTKGT
+27 
-34 GSNPIRM
+34 
-41 VTYSSSSLLLS
+41 
-52 ATICGPLTFFFSLYR
+52 
-67 DIILSFLYFFV
+67 
-78 LLQKKRG
+78 

-91 FLLLII
+91 YLLLILLI
-97 MLLASCAGNR
+97 LASCAGNR

-115 ADSIMNV
+115 ADSIMDV

-134 DGIKPQ
+134 DGVKPQ

-200 RDLHEAPMALEYY
+200 RDMHEAPMALEYY

-259 VKYAYL
+259 MKYAYL

-291 VIAIN
+291 VIVIN
-296 LQAAKLFKKHG
+296 LHAATMFKQIG
-307 NDYAAAIAFGCNYK
+307 NNYAAAIAFGCNYK

-382 KFCKSFSNKVATT
+382 KFCKSFSNKAATT

-464 YMIVFACVILFLF
+464 YMIVFACVVLFLF
-477 LSYIYRKQLALK
+477 LSYVYRKQLALK

-499 YEDCLLK
+499 YEDSLLK

-516 LVAENDKKLTQ
+516 LVAEKDKKLAQ

-534 AISKLEAEIHNIQNK
+534 AISKLVSEIHDIQNR
-549 YSLSSMSDTDLI
+549 YSLSSISDADLV
-561 LKDSSIYKKIKCIE
+561 LKNSSIYKKIQCIE
-575 MHPKEEMYEEDW
+575 AHPLEEMNEEDW
-587 RKLADTIEEVIP
+587 TELADTVEELIP
-599 NFIPMLKNQVS
+599 NFIPMLKNRVS
-610 YRDYRICL
+610 DRDYRICL
-618 LIRLGISASLMAR
+618 LIRLGIPASLMAR

-640 SKSRKTMLKKICDK
+640 SKSRKTMLKKLCGK
-654 EGKPKEF
+654 VGKPKEF

-666 HIQ
+666 HIP

>member
-1 MHFENVGEDK
+1 
-11 DFRHDD
+11 
-17 TYANVNTTLA
+17 
-27 WKVTKGT
+27 
-34 GSNPIRM
+34 
-41 VTYSSSSLLLS
+41 
-52 ATICGPLTFFFSLYR
+52 
-67 DIILSFLYFFV
+67 
-78 LLQKKRG
+78 

-97 MLLASCAGNR
+97 MILTSCAGNR
-107 KYDDLMQR
+107 KYDDLMLR
-115 ADSIMNV
+115 ADSIMDV
-122 NDDSAKVAIRML
+122 DDDSATVAIRML
-134 DGIKPQ
+134 DGVKSQ
-140 LPEFSQSQKMRY
+140 LPEFTKKQRMRY

-178 YYDHHGSA
+178 YYDNHGSA

-200 RDLHEAPMALEYY
+200 RDMHEAPMALEYY

-251 LLDAFGKA
+251 ELNAFDKA
-259 VKYAYL
+259 EKYAYL

-272 IINYQNRE
+272 IINYQNKGD
-280 NAYSYLGNKDS
+280 AYGYLGKKDS

-307 NDYAAAIAFGCNYK
+307 NDYAAAIAFGCNYD
-321 YYIEKKDFIN
+321 YYIEKKDSIN

-353 KAYVLC
+353 KAYVLYQ
-359 LKGTYYMF
+359 KGTYYLF
-367 TGQLDSACYILQQSL
+367 VNKQDSAYDNLSL
-382 KFCKSFSNKVATT
+382 SFKMCKSYSIKAATT
-395 KALAHYYAKVNQPS
+395 KALAQYYAKVNQPAM
-409 LAMKYALQSS
+409 AMKYALQSS

-442 YGRNQEIARM
+442 YSRNQEVAKR

-516 LVAENDKKLTQ
+516 LVAEKDKKLAQ

-534 AISKLEAEIHNIQNK
+534 AISKLVSEIHDIQNR
-549 YSLSSMSDTDLI
+549 YSLSSMSDAYLV
-561 LKDSSIYKKIKCIE
+561 LKNSSIYKKIQCIE
-575 MHPKEEMYEEDW
+575 THPLEEMTEEDW
-587 RKLADTIEEVIP
+587 TELADTVEELIP
-599 NFIPMLKNQVS
+599 NFIPMLKNRVS
-610 YRDYRICL
+610 DRDYRICL
-618 LIRLGISASLMAR
+618 LIRLGIPASLMAR

-640 SKSRKTMLKKICDK
+640 SKSRKTMLKKLCGK
-654 EGKPKEF
+654 VGKPKEF

-666 HIQ
+666 HIP

>member
-1 MHFENVGEDK
+1 
-11 DFRHDD
+11 
-17 TYANVNTTLA
+17 
-27 WKVTKGT
+27 
-34 GSNPIRM
+34 
-41 VTYSSSSLLLS
+41 
-52 ATICGPLTFFFSLYR
+52 
-67 DIILSFLYFFV
+67 
-78 LLQKKRG
+78 

-91 FLLLII
+91 YLLLI
-97 MLLASCAGNR
+97 LLILTSCAGNR
-107 KYDDLMQR
+107 KYDDLMKR

-134 DGIKPQ
+134 DGIKSQ

-165 TFTSDSVMKEVVD
+165 TFTSDSVMKKVVD
-178 YYDHHGSA
+178 YYDNHGSA

-200 RDLHEAPMALEYY
+200 RDMYETPMALEYY

-296 LQAAKLFKKHG
+296 LHAATMFKQIG
-307 NDYAAAIAFGCNYK
+307 NNYAAAIAFGCNYN

-382 KFCKSFSNKVATT
+382 KFCKSFSNKAATT

-464 YMIVFACVILFLF
+464 YMIVFACVVLFLF
-477 LSYIYRKQLALK
+477 LSYVYRKQLALK

-516 LVAENDKKLTQ
+516 LVAEKDKKLAQ

-534 AISKLEAEIHNIQNK
+534 AISKLVSEIHDIQNR
-549 YSLSSMSDTDLI
+549 YPLSSMSDAYLV
-561 LKDSSIYKKIKCIE
+561 LKNSSIYKKIQCIE
-575 MHPKEEMYEEDW
+575 AHPLEEMNEEDW
-587 RKLADTIEEVIP
+587 TELADTVEELIP
-599 NFIPMLKNQVS
+599 NFIPMLKNRVS
-610 YRDYRICL
+610 DRDYRICL
-618 LIRLGISASLMAR
+618 LIRLGIPASLMAR

-640 SKSRKTMLKKICDK
+640 SKSRKTMLKKLCGK
-654 EGKPKEF
+654 VGKPKEF

-666 HIQ
+666 HIP

>member
-1 MHFENVGEDK
+1 
-11 DFRHDD
+11 
-17 TYANVNTTLA
+17 
-27 WKVTKGT
+27 
-34 GSNPIRM
+34 M

-107 KYDDLMQR
+107 KYDDLMKR

-134 DGIKPQ
+134 DGVKSQ
-140 LPEFSQSQKMRY
+140 LPEFTKKQRMRY

-200 RDLHEAPMALEYY
+200 RDMYEAPMALEYY

-296 LQAAKLFKKHG
+296 LHAATMFKQIG
-307 NDYAAAIAFGCNYK
+307 NNYAAAIAFGCNYN
-321 YYIEKKDFIN
+321 YYVEKEDTLN
-331 AKKAFEAYNSTGYEG
+331 ALKTFKAYFSTGYEG
-346 NSNYEDA
+346 NSEYEDS

-359 LKGTYYMF
+359 QKGTYYMF
-367 TGQLDSACYILQQSL
+367 TAQLDSAYNNLQQSL
-382 KFCKSFSNKVATT
+382 RLCKSYSIKAATT
-395 KALAHYYAKVNQPS
+395 KALAQYYAKVNQPAM
-409 LAMKYALQSS
+409 AMKYALQSS

-442 YGRNQEIARM
+442 YSRNQEVAKR
-452 AEQKAKRSTQMN
+452 AEQKAKRSMQMN
-464 YMIVFACVILFLF
+464 YMIVLACIMLFLL

-489 KKRIAASKLV
+489 KKKIAVSKLL
-499 YEDCLLK
+499 YEDSVLK
-506 LKRLQEEKAQ
+506 LKRLQDEKAK
-516 LVAENDKKLTQ
+516 LVSENDNKLVQ
-527 IITEKEN
+527 IITEKEKTIN
-534 AISKLEAEIHNIQNK
+534 KLKAEINDIQEK
-549 YSLSSMSDTDLI
+549 YSLSSMSDVELA
-561 LKDSSIYKKIKCIE
+561 LMDSSIYKKIKFIE
-575 MHPKEEMYEEDW
+575 VHPKKNMSEEDW
-587 RKLADTIEEVIP
+587 KELADTVEKAIP
-599 NFIPMLKNQVS
+599 NFIPRLKNKLS
-610 YRDYRICL
+610 DKDYQICL
-618 LIRLGISASLMAR
+618 LIRLGFSTSLIAR
-631 LLNLSDAAI
+631 LLDLSVAAI
-640 SKSRKTMLKKICDK
+640 SKSRKTMLKKICGK
-654 EGKPKEF
+654 IGKPKDF